1 MANEMLTVC
10 LPPDAGS
17 DLRAALAVALA
28 PYDMNGTYE
37 PYQGEWDQWR
47 IGRPS
52 SEFMVVPGYEGDPRL
67 IRDTAKFRGKVRE
80 WVPGLCDGGPRG
92 LLDFAA
98 MRARAAVDAESSWE
112 YVRHLPQH
120 RELAAHSRLCAES
133 AVTTEH
139 LLGPEGDW
147 AYDYTLDMNSYLDG
161 LPPDTLVVRLRIH
174 C

>member
-17 DLRAALAVALA
+17 DLRAALVAALA
-28 PYDMNGTYE
+28 PYDMNGTHE

-47 IGRPS
+47 IGRPGA
-52 SEFMVVPGYEGDPRL
+52 EFMVVPGHEGDPRL
-67 IRDTAKFRGKVRE
+67 IRDTTSFRGEARA
-80 WVPGLCDGGPRG
+80 WVPELCDGGPRG

-98 MRARAAVDAESSWE
+98 MRARAD
-112 YVRHLPQH
+112 
-120 RELAAHSRLCAES
+120 
-133 AVTTEH
+133 AVTTDH
-139 LLGPEGDW
+139 LLTLEGAW
-147 AYDYTLDMNSYLDG
+147 AYDYTLDMDSYLDE